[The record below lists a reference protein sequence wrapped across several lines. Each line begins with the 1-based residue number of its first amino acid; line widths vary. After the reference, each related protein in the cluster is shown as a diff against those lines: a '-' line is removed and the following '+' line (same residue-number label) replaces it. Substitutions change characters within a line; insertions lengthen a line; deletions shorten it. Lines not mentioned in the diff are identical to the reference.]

1 MWSVRCTPHDETVPE
16 VASMA
21 RVVLLGRVVFDQRFW
36 VAQWPPVQNR
46 TLATAYIEDLG
57 GPAAVASATVAT
69 LGGSAVFIGPRGD
82 DAVGA
87 RVVEFLAGYG
97 VDTTYAS
104 ICSGAETPVASVII
118 APGGERF
125 MFVYAGTGLH
135 DVPDWVSPDA
145 LRGADAVLVDS
156 RFPAAAAA
164 LVGLARMRGL
174 PAVMDFDADTP
185 ATWAVARLA
194 THVIADEELAE
205 RVGGVTALLERLR
218 AGGAWGAVTLGQE
231 GVAHRGGR
239 IPAFRVPVHDSTG
252 AGDVFH
258 GAFALALAE
267 GRDPET
273 ALVFAAAASALRCK
287 TGQVPH
293 RGPLE
298 ELLAEA
304 GRQLDPPDPPRRDG
318 GNR

>member
-1 MWSVRCTPHDETVPE
+1 
-16 VASMA
+16 MA

-36 VAQWPPVQNR
+36 VAQWPPTQNR
-46 TLATAYIEDLG
+46 TRATAYLEDLG
-57 GPAAVASATVAT
+57 GPAAVASATVAS

-82 DAVGA
+82 DPVGA
-87 RVVEFLAGYG
+87 RVEEFLARYG
-97 VDTTYAS
+97 VDTTHAKIYA
-104 ICSGAETPVASVII
+104 GATTPVASVII
-118 APGGERF
+118 APNGERF

-135 DVPDWVSPDA
+135 DGPDWVSPDA
-145 LRGADAVLVDS
+145 LDGADAVLVDS
-156 RFPAAAAA
+156 RLPEAAAA
-164 LVGLARMRGL
+164 LVGMARRRGV
-174 PAVMDFDADTP
+174 PVVMDFDADTP

-194 THVIADEELAE
+194 THVIADEELAD
-205 RVGGVTALLERLR
+205 RVGGVAVLLDRLW
-218 AGGAWGAVTLGQE
+218 AGGVWGAVTLGPE

-239 IPAFRVPVHDSTG
+239 VPAFRVPVHDSTG

-273 ALVFAAAASALRCK
+273 ALVFASAASALRCQ
-287 TGQVPH
+287 TGHVPH
-293 RGPLE
+293 RRPLE

-304 GRQLDPPDPPRRDG
+304 GREPGPSDPSRRDS